1 MNTNVTNGRM
11 TRIMNYIEAS
21 FVDTIHFLIAIL
33 VRVTAL
39 PLLSLSL
46 SSSTVSGWLWGKA
59 ARKASVGWG
68 VFFAAL
74 SFSALDL
81 ALLKSLP
88 VLGLSYGPPRMTFIV
103 MLVTRSAVTITLALS
118 FALAAA
124 WRRWRKG
131 RVNPGQ
137 AVAPYLNLFFGV
149 HLFLSLCAVDG
160 FLIEPF
166 SIQVTRHEFSFDR
179 LSAEGLP
186 LRIVHLS
193 DPHVERTTKRERKL
207 VPLVDELQPDLIL
220 LTGDYLNLSYIGDET
235 AQRDFRALASQLHTP
250 YGVYAVRGSVD
261 SPALTEQLFA
271 GLDIVVL
278 ENESVRLD
286 IKGQEIYLVGVACS
300 HDLAVDIPRLDQALR
315 GVPPDSFKILL
326 YHSPDLIEAAS
337 ERGIDLYLAGHT
349 HGGQIRL
356 PLYGAIATSSIYH
369 KEYEAGLFQVGQTN
383 LYVSRGLGLEG
394 AQAPRARF
402 LCRPE
407 VVVHTLWGQ
416 GSAGCNHYIIR

>member
-1 MNTNVTNGRM
+1 LRLHSGS
-11 TRIMNYIEAS
+11 RILKYSLYMNYIEAS
-21 FVDTIHFLIAIL
+21 FVDTIYFIIAATL
-33 VRVTAL
+33 SPVMAL
-39 PLLSLSL
+39 PFLVLFL
-46 SSSTVSGWLWGKA
+46 SSSTVNGWLWSRA
-59 ARKASVGWG
+59 ARKASVGWV
-68 VFFAAL
+68 VFFATL

-88 VLGLSYGPPRMTFIV
+88 VLGLSYGPARATFIV
-103 MLVTRSAVTITLALS
+103 MLVARSAVTIILALS
-118 FALAAA
+118 FGLALAL
-124 WRRWRKG
+124 RPGRKR
-131 RVNPGQ
+131 RVNPSQ
-137 AVAPYLNLFFGV
+137 AIAPHLNIFFGV
-149 HLFLSLCAVDG
+149 QILLSLCAIDG

-166 SIQVTRHEFSFDR
+166 FIQVTHHEFFFDR

-186 LRIVHLS
+186 LRIAHLT
-193 DPHVERTTKRERKL
+193 DPHVERTTVRERKL

-220 LTGDYLNLSYIGDET
+220 VTGDYLNLSYLDDET
-235 AQRDFRALASQLHTP
+235 AIRDFRTLARQWHAP

-261 SPALTEQLFA
+261 SPTLTERLFA

-286 IKGQEIYLVGVACS
+286 IEGQEIYLVGVACS
-300 HDLAVDIPRLDQALR
+300 HDLSVDIPRLDQALR
-315 GVPPDSFKILL
+315 DVPPDGFKILL

-356 PLYGAIATSSIYH
+356 PLYGAVATNSIYG
-369 KEYEAGLFQVGQTN
+369 KQYEAGLFQEGRTY

-394 AQAPRARF
+394 ASAPRARF

-407 VVVHTLWGQ
+407 VAVHTLWGQ
-416 GSAGCNHYIIR
+416 D

>member
-1 MNTNVTNGRM
+1 
-11 TRIMNYIEAS
+11 MNYIEVHS
-21 FVDTIHFLIAIL
+21 VDTIYSIIAAL
-33 VRVTAL
+33 SRLTAL
-39 PLLSLSL
+39 PLLGLSLSL
-46 SSSTVSGWLWGKA
+46 STVSGQLWGRT
-59 ARKASVGWG
+59 ARKASVGWI

-88 VLGLSYGPPRMTFIV
+88 MLGLSYGPARVTFIV
-103 MLVTRSAVTITLALS
+103 MLIVRSAVTITLAIGFGL
-118 FALAAA
+118 ALAL
-124 WRRWRKG
+124 R
-131 RVNPGQ
+131 PGQ
-137 AVAPYLNLFFGV
+137 AVAPYLNVFLGV
-149 HLFLSLCAVDG
+149 QLFLSLCAMDS

-166 SIQVTRHEFSFDR
+166 SLQVTHHEFSSDR
-179 LSAEGLP
+179 LPTEGLP
-186 LRIVHLS
+186 LRIAHLT
-193 DPHVERTTKRERKL
+193 DPHVERTTVRERKL
-207 VPLVDELQPDLIL
+207 ITLVDELQPDLIL
-220 LTGDYLNLSYIGDET
+220 LTGDYLNLSYLGDDT
-235 AQRDFRALASQLHTP
+235 ARRDFRTLASQLQAR

-261 SPALTEQLFA
+261 SPVLTERLFA

-278 ENESVRLD
+278 ENENVRLD

-300 HDLAVDIPRLDQALR
+300 HDLSIDIPRLDQALR

-356 PLYGAIATSSIYH
+356 PIYGAAFTSSIYG
-369 KEYEAGLFQVGQTN
+369 KQYEAGLFQKGRTY

-394 AQAPRARF
+394 ASAPRARF

-407 VVVHTLWGQ
+407 VAVHTLRGQ
-416 GSAGCNHYIIR
+416 D

>member
-1 MNTNVTNGRM
+1 MS
-11 TRIMNYIEAS
+11 YIKVS
-21 FVDTIHFLIAIL
+21 FVDTIHFIIATL
-33 VRVTAL
+33 SHVMAL
-39 PLLSLSL
+39 PPLSLSL
-46 SSSTVSGWLWGKA
+46 FLSTVSGWLWGRT
-59 ARKASVGWG
+59 ARKASAGWI

-88 VLGLSYGPPRMTFIV
+88 MLGLSYGPARATFIV
-103 MLVTRSAVTITLALS
+103 MLATRSAVTIALVISFGLAL
-118 FALAAA
+118 AL
-124 WRRWRKG
+124 RRWRKG
-131 RVNPGQ
+131 RVNPSQ
-137 AVAPYLNLFFGV
+137 AMAPYLNVFFGV
-149 HLFLSLCAVDG
+149 QLFLSLCAVDG

-166 SIQVTRHEFSFDR
+166 SIQVTHHEFSFDR

-186 LRIVHLS
+186 LHIAHLS
-193 DPHVERTTKRERKL
+193 DPHVERTTVRERKL
-207 VPLVDELQPDLIL
+207 VPLVDEVQPDLIL
-220 LTGDYLNLSYIGDET
+220 LTGDYLNLSYLGDET
-235 AQRDFRALASQLHTP
+235 AQQDFRALASQWHAP

-261 SPALTEQLFA
+261 SPALTERLFT

-300 HDLAVDIPRLDQALR
+300 HDLSIDIPRLDQALS

-356 PLYGAIATSSIYH
+356 PLYGAIATSSLYG
-369 KEYEAGLFQVGQTN
+369 KQYEAGLFQVGRTS

-394 AQAPRARF
+394 SNAPRARF

-407 VVVHTLWGQ
+407 VAVHTLRGR
-416 GSAGCNHYIIR
+416 G

>member
-1 MNTNVTNGRM
+1 
-11 TRIMNYIEAS
+11 MNYIEIS
-21 FVDTIHFLIAIL
+21 FADTIHFIIAIL

-46 SSSTVSGWLWGKA
+46 SSSTVSGWLWGKT

-68 VFFAAL
+68 VFFAML

-88 VLGLSYGPPRMTFIV
+88 VLGLSYGPARVTFIV
-103 MLVTRSAVTITLALS
+103 MLVTRSAVTVTLALS
-118 FALAAA
+118 FGLALAL
-124 WRRWRKG
+124 RRWRKG
-131 RVNPGQ
+131 RANPSQ
-137 AVAPYLNLFFGV
+137 AVAPYLSLFFGV

-166 SIQVTRHEFSFDR
+166 SIQITRHTFSFDR
-179 LSAEGLP
+179 LPADAP
-186 LRIVHLS
+186 PMRIVHLS
-193 DPHVERTTKRERKL
+193 DPHVERTTTRERKL

-220 LTGDYLNLSYIGDET
+220 LTGDYLNLSYVGDET
-235 AQRDFRALASQLHTP
+235 AQRDFRTLASQLHAP

-261 SPALTEQLFA
+261 SPALTEHLFA

-286 IKGQEIYLVGVACS
+286 INGQEIYLVGVACS
-300 HDLAVDIPRLDQALR
+300 HDLSIDIPRLDQALK

-326 YHSPDLIEAAS
+326 YHSPDIIEAAA

-356 PLYGAIATSSIYH
+356 PLYGAIATSSMYH
-369 KEYEAGLFQVGQTN
+369 KEYEAGLFQVGQTY

-394 AQAPRARF
+394 AAAPRARF

-407 VVVHTLWGQ
+407 VAVHTLRG
-416 GSAGCNHYIIR
+416 RD

>member
-1 MNTNVTNGRM
+1 
-11 TRIMNYIEAS
+11 MNYIEAS
-21 FVDTIHFLIAIL
+21 FVDTIHFIVAIL
-33 VRVTAL
+33 SRAAAM

-46 SSSTVSGWLWGKA
+46 SSSTVSGWLWGRA
-59 ARKASVGWG
+59 ARKAFVGWV
-68 VFFAAL
+68 VFFATL
-74 SFSALDL
+74 SFSAFDL

-88 VLGLSYGPPRMTFIV
+88 VLGLSYGPARATFIV
-103 MLVTRSAVTITLALS
+103 MLVARSAVTITLAIS
-118 FALAAA
+118 FGLALA

-131 RVNPGQ
+131 RVNPSQ
-137 AVAPYLNLFFGV
+137 TVAPYLNVFFGV

-166 SIQVTRHEFSFDR
+166 SIQVTHHEFSFDR
-179 LSAEGLP
+179 LPAQGLP
-186 LRIVHLS
+186 LRIVQLS
-193 DPHVERTTKRERKL
+193 DPHVERTTVRERKL

-220 LTGDYLNLSYIGDET
+220 LTGDYLNLSYLGDET
-235 AQRDFRALASQLHTP
+235 AQRDFRTLASQWHAP

-261 SPALTEQLFA
+261 SSALTERLFA

-300 HDLAVDIPRLDQALR
+300 HDLSIDIPRLDQALR

-337 ERGIDLYLAGHT
+337 ERGIDLYLTGHT

-356 PLYGAIATSSIYH
+356 PLYGAVATSSIYG
-369 KEYEAGLFQVGQTN
+369 KQYEVGLFQEGRTY

-394 AQAPRARF
+394 TAAPRARF

-407 VVVHTLWGQ
+407 VAVHTLRGQ
-416 GSAGCNHYIIR
+416 G

>member
-1 MNTNVTNGRM
+1 
-11 TRIMNYIEAS
+11 MNYIEAS
-21 FVDTIHFLIAIL
+21 FADTVHFIIAVL
-33 VRVTAL
+33 SRVTVL
-39 PLLSLSL
+39 PLLGLSLSL
-46 SSSTVSGWLWGKA
+46 STINGQLWGRV
-59 ARKASVGWG
+59 ARKAFVGWV
-68 VFFAAL
+68 VFFATL

-88 VLGLSYGPPRMTFIV
+88 VLGLSYGPARATFIV
-103 MLVTRSAVTITLALS
+103 MLVTRSAVTITLAIS
-118 FALAAA
+118 FGLALA

-131 RVNPGQ
+131 RVNPSQ
-137 AVAPYLNLFFGV
+137 TVAPYLNVFFGV
-149 HLFLSLCAVDG
+149 HLFLSLCAIDG

-166 SIQVTRHEFSFDR
+166 SIQVTHHEFSFDR
-179 LSAEGLP
+179 LPAQGLP
-186 LRIVHLS
+186 LRIVQLS
-193 DPHVERTTKRERKL
+193 DPHVERTTMRERKL

-220 LTGDYLNLSYIGDET
+220 LTGDYLNLSYLGDET
-235 AQRDFRALASQLHTP
+235 AQRDFRTLASQWHAP

-261 SPALTEQLFA
+261 STALTERLFA

-286 IKGQEIYLVGVACS
+286 IEGQEIYLVGVACS
-300 HDLAVDIPRLDQALR
+300 HDLSVDIPRLDQALR

-337 ERGIDLYLAGHT
+337 ERGIDLYLTGHT

-356 PLYGAIATSSIYH
+356 PLYGAIATSSMYY
-369 KEYEAGLFQVGQTN
+369 KQYEAGLFQEGRTH

-394 AQAPRARF
+394 GNAPRARF

-407 VVVHTLWGQ
+407 VAVHTLRG
-416 GSAGCNHYIIR
+416 RD

>member
-1 MNTNVTNGRM
+1 
-11 TRIMNYIEAS
+11 MNYIEAS
-21 FVDTIHFLIAIL
+21 FVDTVHSIIATL
-33 VRVTAL
+33 SRLTAL
-39 PLLSLSL
+39 PLLGLSLSL
-46 SSSTVSGWLWGKA
+46 STVSGQLWGRT

-68 VFFAAL
+68 VFFATL
-74 SFSALDL
+74 SFSSLDL

-88 VLGLSYGPPRMTFIV
+88 VLGLSYGPARVTFIV
-103 MLVTRSAVTITLALS
+103 MLVTRSAVTVTLALS
-118 FALAAA
+118 FGLALA

-131 RVNPGQ
+131 RANPNQ
-137 AVAPYLNLFFGV
+137 AIAPYLNVFFGV
-149 HLFLSLCAVDG
+149 QLFLSLCAVDG

-166 SIQVTRHEFSFDR
+166 SIQVTHHQFSFDH

-193 DPHVERTTKRERKL
+193 DPHVERTTARERKL

-220 LTGDYLNLSYIGDET
+220 LTGDYLNLSYLGDET
-235 AQRDFRALASQLHTP
+235 AQRDFYALASQLHAP

-261 SPALTEQLFA
+261 SPALTERLFA

-286 IKGQEIYLVGVACS
+286 IEGQEIYLVGVACS
-300 HDLAVDIPRLDQALR
+300 HDLSIDIPRLDQALG
-315 GVPPDSFKILL
+315 GVPSDSFKILL

-356 PLYGAIATSSIYH
+356 PLYGAIATSSIYY
-369 KEYEAGLFQVGQTN
+369 KQYEAGLFQEGRTY

-394 AQAPRARF
+394 AHAPRARF

-407 VVVHTLWGQ
+407 VAVHTLRG
-416 GSAGCNHYIIR
+416 RD

>member
-1 MNTNVTNGRM
+1 
-11 TRIMNYIEAS
+11 MNYIEAS
-21 FVDTIHFLIAIL
+21 FVDTVHIIIAIL
-33 VRVTAL
+33 SRVTAL
-39 PLLSLSL
+39 PLLGLSL
-46 SSSTVSGWLWGKA
+46 SSSTVNGWLWGRA

-68 VFFAAL
+68 VFFATL

-88 VLGLSYGPPRMTFIV
+88 VLGLSFGPSRVTFIV

-118 FALAAA
+118 FGLALA
-124 WRRWRKG
+124 WRRRRKS
-131 RVNPGQ
+131 RVNPRQ
-137 AVAPYLNLFFGV
+137 AVAPCLNVFFGV
-149 HLFLSLCAVDG
+149 QLFLSLCAVDG

-166 SIQVTRHEFSFDR
+166 SIQVTHHEFSFDR
-179 LSAEGLP
+179 LPAEGLP

-193 DPHVERTTKRERKL
+193 DPHVERTTVRERKL
-207 VPLVDELQPDLIL
+207 VSLVDELEPDLIL
-220 LTGDYLNLSYIGDET
+220 LTGDYLNLSYLGDET
-235 AQRDFRALASQLHTP
+235 ALRDFRPLASQWQAP

-261 SPALTEQLFA
+261 SPTLTEQLFA

-286 IKGQEIYLVGVACS
+286 VEGQEIYLVGVACS
-300 HDLAVDIPRLDQALR
+300 HDLSIDIPRLDQALS

-356 PLYGAIATSSIYH
+356 PLYGAVATSSIYY
-369 KEYEAGLFQVGQTN
+369 KQYEAGLFQVGQTY

-394 AQAPRARF
+394 ASAPRARF

-407 VVVHTLWGQ
+407 VAVHTLRG
-416 GSAGCNHYIIR
+416 RD